1 MINSV
6 QTTTNFQFLD
16 FISALYSNIYRFTK
30 FSESS
35 GSDYSQLI
43 NNL

>member
-1 MINSV
+1 MIISV
-6 QTTTNFQFLD
+6 QTTTNFQFLA
-16 FISALYSNIYRFTK
+16 FISALYSNSYHFMK